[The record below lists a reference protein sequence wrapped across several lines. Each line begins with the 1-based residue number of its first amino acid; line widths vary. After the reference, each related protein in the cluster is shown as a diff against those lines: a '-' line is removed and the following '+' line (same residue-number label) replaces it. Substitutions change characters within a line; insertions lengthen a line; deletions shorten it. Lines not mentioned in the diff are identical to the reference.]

1 MPAPMPI
8 GSPVPTVATPPTPP
22 AGAPGVG
29 VTDRA
34 GHQAMGM
41 ALIERSADM
50 LRIAI
55 PLLRGSDLEEPAVKM
70 LSLAIKAL
78 PATTHDAPV
87 MPQSVAP
94 PMAQAIPT
102 PPVPPAQG

>member
-1 MPAPMPI
+1 MAAVMPT
-8 GSPVPTVATPPTPP
+8 GSPVPAVANAPTAP

-41 ALIERSADM
+41 ALIEKSADM

-55 PLLRGSDLEEPAVKM
+55 PLLRGSDMEEAAVKM

-78 PATTHDAPV
+78 PATTHETPV
-87 MPQSVAP
+87 MPTPAAP
-94 PMAQAIPT
+94 PMAAV
-102 PPVPPAQG
+102 PPGAPAQG